1 MIIGLSSICRL
12 SHKRVSPLIIMVIM
26 TGLTMQT
33 CYVQNNIGW
42 VCIYKS
48 HCWIPI
54 WQASGKYCNNVIREV
69 LKKTVFL
76 RSGSV
81 HTKLLCNATKIMM
94 TIARRGKRNN
104 WITQKYNLLSLT
116 WFNPIV
122 YNNLTYFLKRNF
134 AGTNQ
139 KLVILL
145 LYESYIKLII
155 VESNTDLLERVS
167 FWRFWRGSPYHV
179 FPHPKFS

>member
-1 MIIGLSSICRL
+1 MQ
-12 SHKRVSPLIIMVIM
+12 HARVSSKKNNRSVNVGYTSAIWRGFVI
-26 TGLTMQT
+26 
-33 CYVQNNIGW
+33 QNLYGI
-42 VCIYKS
+42 VR
-48 HCWIPI
+48 
-54 WQASGKYCNNVIREV
+54 VVR
-69 LKKTVFL
+69 KKTVFV

-116 WFNPIV
+116 WFNPTV